1 MRRAGDDVVVTSV
14 VRGGGRAPGA
24 GLADLCARPT
34 LRHEITMRCYGCGGR
49 RRYVVVVG
57 SLTFMG
63 LGRPC
68 PVCGGVRTAESV
80 RAAAPLMLIED
91 KR

>member
-1 MRRAGDDVVVTSV
+1 
-14 VRGGGRAPGA
+14 
-24 GLADLCARPT
+24 
-34 LRHEITMRCYGCGGR
+34 MRCYGCGGR